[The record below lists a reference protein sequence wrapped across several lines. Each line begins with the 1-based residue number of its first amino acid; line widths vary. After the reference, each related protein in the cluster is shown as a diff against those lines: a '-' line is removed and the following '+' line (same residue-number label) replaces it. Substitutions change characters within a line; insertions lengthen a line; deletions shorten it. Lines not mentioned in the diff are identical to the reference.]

1 VGPSWQV
8 LTRRAHTRRVG
19 ALGQK
24 QESGGAASGE
34 AQRGRG
40 LGSLLGSS
48 ARSRVIPGSIS
59 QWRVIQQA
67 AISRPNSFPSR
78 PRGPSWTSRRPTRSA
93 QSRPRRRFPPSMRAF
108 ASPLRRVE
116 LAKRS
121 SHIFSPPVVRL
132 FTDAQNFLKQGPWKT
147 KEMAMKRASGVN
159 QILRS
164 T

>member
-1 VGPSWQV
+1 MTANHLEHKIATFPGSP
-8 LTRRAHTRRVG
+8 
-19 ALGQK
+19 
-24 QESGGAASGE
+24 GGVAAPAVKRE
-34 AQRGRG
+34 

-116 LAKRS
+116 LAKRG

-147 KEMAMKRASGVN
+147 KEMAMKRASEVN